1 MEIKLVDNI
10 ITSNNSEVLVQIE
23 RYWYLK
29 LSPNK
34 EKKLVVIPYKFGI
47 SDDYTTK
54 IIGEACFQIGV
65 LYD

>member
-1 MEIKLVDNI
+1 MEIKLVANI

-34 EKKLVVIPYKFGI
+34 EKRYVLFPYHFGVGDI
-47 SDDYTTK
+47 YTDK
-54 IIGEACFQIGV
+54 IIGTDIIMSV